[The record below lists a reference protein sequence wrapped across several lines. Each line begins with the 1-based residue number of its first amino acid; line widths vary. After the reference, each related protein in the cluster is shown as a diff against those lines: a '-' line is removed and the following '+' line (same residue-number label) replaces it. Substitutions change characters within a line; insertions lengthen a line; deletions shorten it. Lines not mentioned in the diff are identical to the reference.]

1 VGLSAHC
8 SNIKIYDNRGLE
20 DFEKKECRLP
30 VEGGDPV
37 EAVTQEVRTVEAAAS
52 AKTIKP
58 RALIL
63 KATNKDFD
71 RVTELIK
78 SEFPEVEILYI
89 TTGPVASVL
98 RVTKSLPFE
107 MQNASEQSL
116 YTIE

>member
-1 VGLSAHC
+1 
-8 SNIKIYDNRGLE
+8 
-20 DFEKKECRLP
+20 
-30 VEGGDPV
+30 V
-37 EAVTQEVRTVEAAAS
+37 EAVTREACSAKAAAF

-63 KATNKDFD
+63 KAANKDFD
-71 RVTELIK
+71 KITELIK

-89 TTGPVASVL
+89 TTGPVASIL

-107 MQNASEQSL
+107 MQNPPEQSL

>member
-1 VGLSAHC
+1 M
-8 SNIKIYDNRGLE
+8 
-20 DFEKKECRLP
+20 
-30 VEGGDPV
+30 
-37 EAVTQEVRTVEAAAS
+37 EAVTREARSAEAAAF

-71 RVTELIK
+71 KITEIVK

-89 TTGPVASVL
+89 TTGPVKSIL

-107 MQNASEQSL
+107 MQNSPEQSL
-116 YTIE
+116 YTVE

>member
-1 VGLSAHC
+1 MHWRRDVGLEGSRREEH
-8 SNIKIYDNRGLE
+8 GLS
-20 DFEKKECRLP
+20 
-30 VEGGDPV
+30 VEGGGSV
-37 EAVTQEVRTVEAAAS
+37 EAVMQEAPAKAAAFE
-52 AKTIKP
+52 KTIKP

-71 RVTELIK
+71 RITELIK

-89 TTGPVASVL
+89 TTGTVGSIL

-107 MQNASEQSL
+107 MQNSSEQSL

>member
-1 VGLSAHC
+1 M
-8 SNIKIYDNRGLE
+8 
-20 DFEKKECRLP
+20 
-30 VEGGDPV
+30 
-37 EAVTQEVRTVEAAAS
+37 EALTQEVRMVEAAAS
-52 AKTIKP
+52 AKPVKP

-78 SEFPEVEILYI
+78 SQFPEVEILYI
-89 TTGPVASVL
+89 TTGPAASIL

-107 MQNASEQSL
+107 MQNSSEQSL